1 MNVHDASQEA
11 SRRLKIHGLLSV
23 ATFVVGVVLLVYMI
37 VVEDE
42 PGALPL
48 LLVAVGIG
56 WFVVT
61 RLRVRSQQK

>member
-1 MNVHDASQEA
+1 MNVQDASQEA

-48 LLVAVGIG
+48 LLVAIGIG

-61 RLRVRSQQK
+61 RLRIRSQHK